1 VKDQERCGGRAPW
14 LAILFSSTW
23 DKTITSVLIDLG
35 FERSNL
41 SEEMWFAMPGRA
53 LKTTALGF
61 TGSMR
66 SI

>member
-1 VKDQERCGGRAPW
+1 VNDQERCRGRAPW

-41 SEEMWFAMPGRA
+41 SEEMWFAMSGGA

-61 TGSMR
+61 TSSMR